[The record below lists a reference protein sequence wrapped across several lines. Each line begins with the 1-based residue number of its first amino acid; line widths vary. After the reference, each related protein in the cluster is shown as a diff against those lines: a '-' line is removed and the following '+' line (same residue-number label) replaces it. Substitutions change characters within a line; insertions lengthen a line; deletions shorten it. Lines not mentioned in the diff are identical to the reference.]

1 MLCGAMVYVD
11 DKETKLYSDKECHK
25 PIDVTFINLPDGGS
39 KTEILRDA
47 LGENWSIWWK
57 ASKMQSVT
65 MIPVWTLDVMELDK
79 TNWMEDYELS
89 WSVEDYEPS
98 DNNDDY
104 IRFYIVCTTEEEDF
118 CISYDFPMELT
129 NKAAATKLKL
139 SRKPSLIWYKAQT
152 PRSPCVRLV
161 LNSCSGWMKHIVLM
175 DGSRKSLEMIETIIK
190 PKE

>member
-1 MLCGAMVYVD
+1 M
-11 DKETKLYSDKECHK
+11 
-25 PIDVTFINLPDGGS
+25 
-39 KTEILRDA
+39 
-47 LGENWSIWWK
+47 
-57 ASKMQSVT
+57 
-65 MIPVWTLDVMELDK
+65 
-79 TNWMEDYELS
+79 S

-152 PRSPCVRLV
+152 ARSSCVRLV
-161 LNSCSGWMKHIVLM
+161 LNSYSGWVRRDVLM
-175 DGSRKSLEMIETIIK
+175 ADPIKRAEMIETIIRV
-190 PKE
+190 